1 MCLPGCISLLQRF
14 HTPSRVNHDL
24 PIDGVLLSIQADATS
39 CLLLIANSIVVVL
52 HATLRQHGR
61 QCPSGET
68 ETWEPT
74 GRTAGTPFVLEA
86 VSEFWYVACHISQY
100 SCPPLGYNIKVALQT
115 RNHVRDVRPDV
126 MPPVRLAV
134 LKLQAGKFPFVRKLF
149 QTNRPA
155 ASVPVSLQ
163 LQDEGVPWN

>member
-14 HTPSRVNHDL
+14 HTPSRVNRDL
-24 PIDGVLLSIQADATS
+24 PIDSVLLSIQADAIS

-52 HATLRQHGR
+52 PATLKRHGK
-61 QCPSGET
+61 QCPSSET
-68 ETWEPT
+68 EIWEPT
-74 GRTAGTPFVLEA
+74 GGTAGKPFVLEA
-86 VSEFWYVACHISQY
+86 VPEFWYVTCYISQY
-100 SCPPLGYNIKVALQT
+100 SCPSLGYNIKVALQT
-115 RNHVRDVRPDV
+115 QNHVRDVHPDV

-155 ASVPVSLQ
+155 ASVPVSLR
-163 LQDEGVPWN
+163 LQDERFP